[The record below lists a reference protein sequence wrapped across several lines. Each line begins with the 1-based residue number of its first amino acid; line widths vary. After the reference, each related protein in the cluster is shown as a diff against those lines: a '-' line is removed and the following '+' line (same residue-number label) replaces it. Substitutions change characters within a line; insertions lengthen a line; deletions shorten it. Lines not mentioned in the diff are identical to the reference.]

1 MSTKLWLIVRNS
13 LFHNRGRTL
22 KLTLMSLMLTTFI
35 IQQFHHKYSGSAA
48 TNNYGID
55 CNIVDEYIQ
64 GKISE
69 LPPSIENPKINIALK
84 YGESD
89 PSPHIIRHRPLYN
102 CLVADNDMM
111 IKELQESFFIP
122 PSSAPINRS
131 EEYILESD
139 FENNYQA
146 LDVYEMVYKNKVK
159 NGFFIEAG
167 AADCSL
173 SVTLPFE
180 DKLNWTGLLVE
191 AVPVF
196 FRSCIKKNRRATLI
210 NTCLGMKDKP
220 HFIDFDFYSSGIIQH
235 KYGRKIRAMPGFAG
249 KDQSGHLVKV
259 FSIETDLAG
268 HFMDGSREEII
279 QIMEGAGYVR
289 KDIVKKYNV
298 VQL

>member
-1 MSTKLWLIVRNS
+1 MF
-13 LFHNRGRTL
+13 LFVNL
-22 KLTLMSLMLTTFI
+22 
-35 IQQFHHKYSGSAA
+35 QFK
-48 TNNYGID
+48 
-55 CNIVDEYIQ
+55 
-64 GKISE
+64 
-69 LPPSIENPKINIALK
+69 
-84 YGESD
+84 
-89 PSPHIIRHRPLYN
+89 
-102 CLVADNDMM
+102 
-111 IKELQESFFIP
+111 SFK
-122 PSSAPINRS
+122 
-131 EEYILESD
+131 
-139 FENNYQA
+139 A

-167 AADCSL
+167 AADCKG

-191 AVPVF
+191 AVPTF
-196 FRSCIKKNRRATLI
+196 FRGCLKKDRRATLI

-220 HFIDFDFYSSGIIQH
+220 HFIGFDMYSSGV
-235 KYGRKIRAMPGFAG
+235 IREVQGKSIGAMPGFAG
-249 KDQSGHLVKV
+249 KNPTHLVEVQCFPLYTLLAGMGNPTVHLFVLDIEGFELGVLRHIPWDKVDIQV